1 MDTSASG
8 NSIAISSQ
16 DSSAVAQHIYTESDA
31 DGILVEGNF
40 LTRDSSN
47 EESRL
52 QGRTSPQSA
61 SRRRYILRVFIFSF
75 LLACIVYV
83 IVDLCGDRT
92 LEKHWNN
99 FLEQTQDQPYKAI
112 IAVIL
117 CYIVATVAFVPGSI
131 LTFGAGFV
139 IGHAFDNMYLGI
151 LIAIIVSESQTQ
163 LQQKYVNLSLPL
175 LFSGEWNSFEQNT
188 QF

>member
-1 MDTSASG
+1 M
-8 NSIAISSQ
+8 
-16 DSSAVAQHIYTESDA
+16 
-31 DGILVEGNF
+31 
-40 LTRDSSN
+40 
-47 EESRL
+47 
-52 QGRTSPQSA
+52 
-61 SRRRYILRVFIFSF
+61 
-75 LLACIVYV
+75 YV
-83 IVDLCGDRT
+83 IVDICGDRT

-151 LIAIIVSESQTQ
+151 FLAIIVSER
-163 LQQKYVNLSLPL
+163 
-175 LFSGEWNSFEQNT
+175 
-188 QF
+188 

>member
-1 MDTSASG
+1 MDTSAPG

-16 DSSAVAQHIYTESDA
+16 DSSAVAQHVHMESDV
-31 DGILVEGNF
+31 DGILAEGNF

-47 EESRL
+47 EESLL
-52 QGRTSPQSA
+52 QRRTSPQTA
-61 SRRRYILRVFIFSF
+61 SRRYILRFFIFSF

-83 IVDLCGDRT
+83 IVDICGDRT

-151 LIAIIVSESQTQ
+151 FLAIIVSER
-163 LQQKYVNLSLPL
+163 
-175 LFSGEWNSFEQNT
+175 
-188 QF
+188 